1 MQPDEA
7 LDLAQRCAPRFA
19 QAGLPAAPTIT
30 KVRAKRMCGLW
41 AGMGAVYELVVSAD
55 GIPDFAIVAKRISLP
70 KNCSSIGDRR
80 KKDSYDCEAAF
91 YACGGGFAERLIKA
105 GAAVPFPLLVE
116 RTPALTICMTK
127 LVGRSGS
134 MHGEQT
140 AAALS
145 WLAKL
150 HASTWGAA
158 RADAAVAGGLQAQ
171 GTYWYLDTRPDELA
185 AMPHRGWEGRLRLAA
200 RALDE
205 RLKAGALQCVVH
217 GDAKDANM
225 LFASD
230 GAALLYDFQYCG
242 KAPPTKD
249 LAYALTCASNAPEQE
264 ARLLEGYHAE
274 LSALLRAS
282 GDAPPGLSQIQA
294 SLGLALADLGR
305 WMSGWGWWGHDLSHR
320 IKPLL
325 DTLDGGTPL
334 ASEEAYREAVWRVY
348 PEGAV

>member
-1 MQPDEA
+1 MGGP
-7 LDLAQRCAPRFA
+7 AP
-19 QAGLPAAPTIT
+19 
-30 KVRAKRMCGLW
+30 
-41 AGMGAVYELVVSAD
+41 
-55 GIPDFAIVAKRISLP
+55 
-70 KNCSSIGDRR
+70 
-80 KKDSYDCEAAF
+80 
-91 YACGGGFAERLIKA
+91 
-105 GAAVPFPLLVE
+105 
-116 RTPALTICMTK
+116 
-127 LVGRSGS
+127 
-134 MHGEQT
+134 
-140 AAALS
+140 
-145 WLAKL
+145 
-150 HASTWGAA
+150 
-158 RADAAVAGGLQAQ
+158 
-171 GTYWYLDTRPDELA
+171 
-185 AMPHRGWEGRLRLAA
+185 LAA

-205 RLKAGALQCVVH
+205 RLKAGALQCIVH

-242 KAPPTKD
+242 RRRRPRTWRP
-249 LAYALTCASNAPEQE
+249 ALTCASNAGQE

-274 LSALLRAS
+274 LSSLLKAS
-282 GDAPPGLSQIQA
+282 GVAPPALSQIQA